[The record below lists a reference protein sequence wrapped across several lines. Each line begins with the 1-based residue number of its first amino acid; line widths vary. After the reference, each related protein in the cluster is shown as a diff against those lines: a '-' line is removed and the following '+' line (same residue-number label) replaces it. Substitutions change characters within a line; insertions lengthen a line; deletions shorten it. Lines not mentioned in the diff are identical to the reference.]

1 MIIYVRSVQTHP
13 VWIRRMVVMLQ
24 LKKWRRILFVIS
36 IRQSLVSKLQYVNRS
51 RRRKRAIWRGWCTCF
66 LFLSNGQGH
75 SRSTHKLSS
84 LHSRSSRRYFFWNIS
99 LPWDEVRIIKKK
111 TYFLFAIWLHIL
123 FCRALLSQWLSCKQN
138 LHKKQQK
145 HPTQPTFCANY
156 GFLNGKN
163 KSTTDT

>member
-1 MIIYVRSVQTHP
+1 MDFDIYIYNYIYMIIYVRSVQTHP

-36 IRQSLVSKLQYVNRS
+36 IWQSLVSKLQYVNRS

-111 TYFLFAIWLHIL
+111 HISCLPFDCTSCFAEPCCH
-123 FCRALLSQWLSCKQN
+123 N
-138 LHKKQQK
+138 
-145 HPTQPTFCANY
+145 
-156 GFLNGKN
+156 
-163 KSTTDT
+163 D